1 MGRAETP
8 IQSAIFDALKRHFP
22 EKEGFGLTRRNVVK
36 GMFMR
41 PDGGPRYIEAGIPG
55 EPDLQIFHRGTLAG
69 IEVKTADSTLSPKQ
83 RKYRA
88 WFERNGGCY
97 IVARSVDDALDGLV
111 AAGILRRH
119 QDGSISR
126 IDD

>member
-8 IQSAIFDALKRHFP
+8 IQSAIHQALSVWFCER
-22 EKEGFGLTRRNVVK
+22 GLERRNVLRGK
-36 GMFMR
+36 LMR
-41 PDGGPRYIEAGIPG
+41 PDGGSRYIEAGTTG
-55 EPDLQIFHRGTLAG
+55 EPDLRVFHRGKTVG
-69 IEVKTADSTLSPKQ
+69 IEVKAAKGTLSAEQ
-83 RKYRA
+83 REYRA
-88 WFERNGGCY
+88 WFELNRGIY

>member
-8 IQSAIFDALKRHFP
+8 IQSAIFEALEQHFP
-22 EKEGFGLTRRNVVK
+22 DGLGLSRRNVVK
-36 GMFMR
+36 GMFVR
-41 PDGGPRYIEAGIPG
+41 PDGGSRYIEAGTAG
-55 EPDLQIFHRGTLAG
+55 EPDLHIFHRGKTAG
-69 IEVKTADSTLSPKQ
+69 IEVKTADSTLSAKQ

-88 WFERNGGCY
+88 WFELNGGIY

-119 QDGSISR
+119 QDGAISR